1 MPEGPF
7 SAKDVA
13 KHAGVSQATVSRVLN
28 GSTYVNEEKRA
39 AVLSACAELGFVPNG
54 AARALTMRKTMTFG
68 AVVPN
73 VANDAFALSMAA
85 FHDRIKGAGYSL
97 LLTSSGYDAESELQ
111 EINLLLGRGIDGL
124 MVVGGAHHPDIYK
137 AIERHSIPVVQ
148 TWTLSQDHPCV
159 GFDNAAAAKRA
170 ASYLLDLGHTVFGV
184 ITGRRQ
190 DNDRAPARVQ
200 GVKDAL
206 ADRGLEMRPEHDIER
221 GYGIASGRDAMR
233 EMLSYPVRPTA
244 ILCGNDHLAFG
255 ALIEAQ
261 NQGLDVPGDLSIV
274 GFGDFDFAP
283 HIKPSLTTIRTS
295 TEEIGR
301 MAGDYLVNAVNGR
314 PVVRRTELPAD
325 LIVRESTG
333 RAPM

>member
-1 MPEGPF
+1 M
-7 SAKDVA
+7 
-13 KHAGVSQATVSRVLN
+13 
-28 GSTYVNEEKRA
+28 
-39 AVLSACAELGFVPNG
+39 
-54 AARALTMRKTMTFG
+54 
-68 AVVPN
+68 
-73 VANDAFALSMAA
+73 
-85 FHDRIKGAGYSL
+85 
-97 LLTSSGYDAESELQ
+97 
-111 EINLLLGRGIDGL
+111 
-124 MVVGGAHHPDIYK
+124 
-137 AIERHSIPVVQ
+137 
-148 TWTLSQDHPCV
+148 
-159 GFDNAAAAKRA
+159 
-170 ASYLLDLGHTVFGV
+170 

-206 ADRGLEMRPEHDIER
+206 AERGLVMRPEHDIER

-261 NQGLDVPGDLSIV
+261 NQGLNVPGDISIV

-301 MAGDYLVNAVNGR
+301 MAGDYLVNAVSGR

-333 RAPM
+333 RARPEARDRGTEGGLERPCLSTIPRFEIDGGRSL